1 MGHTTPIKM
10 YREGIIH
17 DIYDT
22 LLGKGYKP
30 AADGRITAKIDA
42 NITYVDERDVYYI
55 VLVKIVARN
64 NSFVVKGDNYRDND
78 GEFTYDYTNISTDD
92 LYEILDAVEHIN
104 NRRA

>member
-22 LLGKGYKP
+22 LLEKGYKP